1 MSVSLGIQL
10 QAIIQ
15 EFKLIGLKQ
24 VIVSPGSRNAPLVAA
39 FLKDPHFQIHS
50 FPDERSAAFA
60 AMGMAQQSQHIC
72 AFICT
77 SGSALV
83 NAFPAVCEAYYQR
96 IPLLIMSADRPDDL
110 IDQWDGQTMRQPG
123 IFGNYVRGNMHF
135 DARKFESNSIINFNK
150 QISSRT
156 KGPLHINIALSEPIY
171 EGINSPWVQNSISLN
186 KEHDPQDFIPSKIPE
201 IQPNESVLILIG
213 QHNIFDKLSNSLKNL
228 EAKTPILTDVCSQQF
243 QLGLSGWDAALLSN
257 KQDASLVPDVLIT
270 MGMAT
275 ISKPLK
281 KLFRTYKPKRHVHVS
296 TSTEV
301 GDPFQTQ
308 PEIIQFDEVN
318 FLKEFKSPS
327 NPSNLLK
334 YKWEQ
339 FISENP
345 IETNS
350 WSVNF
355 QKEFR
360 WVSAFMNQLI
370 EQDILHL
377 GNSMAVR
384 YGSWA
389 GTCKAPIYSN
399 RGISGIDGC
408 LSTAVGFAKSC
419 KEKNVYL
426 IIGDISAIYDAH
438 GLWTDIPSN
447 LKVIVL
453 NNKGGKIFDW
463 IKGPDEYPPLKKY
476 IQTPQDKDFS
486 KLAGF
491 YGIPH
496 VRFPINEIDAS
507 FNTIL
512 NSNGNKAMLIELCS
526 D

>member
-1 MSVSLGIQL
+1 MSLGIKL
-10 QAIIQ
+10 QSIVH
-15 EFKLIGLKQ
+15 ELKLIGLKQ
-24 VIVSPGSRNAPLVAA
+24 VVVSPGSRNAPLVAA
-39 FLKDPHFQIHS
+39 FLKDSHFQIHS

-72 AFICT
+72 AFLCT
-77 SGSALV
+77 SGSALL

-96 IPLLIMSADRPDDL
+96 IPLLIMSADRPEEL

-123 IFGNYVRGNMHF
+123 IFGDYVRGNLHF
-135 DARKFESNSIINFNK
+135 NAREFESHAIINFNK
-150 QISSRT
+150 HISTQT
-156 KGPLHINIALSEPIY
+156 KGPLHINIAISDPIY
-171 EGINSPWVQNSISLN
+171 EGVDTPKAQHVSFLEH
-186 KEHDPQDFIPSKIPE
+186 KENPSDFTPSKLPE
-201 IQPNESVLILIG
+201 IKSNESVLILIG
-213 QHNIFDKLSNSLKNL
+213 QHHVSDELTKSLKL
-228 EAKTPILTDVCSQQF
+228 IEAQTPILTDVCSQQF

-257 KQDASLVPDVLIT
+257 KQDASLVPEVLIT

-281 KLFRTYKPKRHVHVS
+281 SLFRTHKPKRHLHIS

-308 PEIIQFDEVN
+308 PEIVQFNEVN
-318 FLKEFKSPS
+318 FLNEFKFPS
-327 NPSNLLK
+327 KPSKLLK
-334 YKWEQ
+334 SKWEQ
-339 FISENP
+339 FISGNP
-345 IETNS
+345 IETNG
-350 WSVNF
+350 WSLNF
-355 QKEFR
+355 QQEFQ
-360 WVSAFMNQLI
+360 WVHTFMKQLN
-370 EQDILHL
+370 EHDVLHL

-408 LSTAVGFAKSC
+408 LSTAIGFAKSC
-419 KEKNVYL
+419 EEKIVYL
-426 IIGDISAIYDAH
+426 IIGDVSAIYDAH

-463 IKGPDEYPPLKKY
+463 IKGPNDYPPLKKY
-476 IQTPQDKDFS
+476 TQTPQNKDFS
-486 KLAGF
+486 KLAAF

-496 VRFPINEIDAS
+496 MSFSIGEMDAS
-507 FNTIL
+507 INTIL
-512 NSNGNKAMLIELCS
+512 GSNNKGAFLIELCS

>member
-1 MSVSLGIQL
+1 MSLGIQL
-10 QAIIQ
+10 QNIIH
-15 EFKLIGLKQ
+15 ELKLIGLKQ
-24 VIVSPGSRNAPLVAA
+24 IVVSPGSRNAPLIAA
-39 FLKDPHFQIHS
+39 FLKDPHFKIHS
-50 FPDERSAAFA
+50 FPDERAGAFA
-60 AMGMAQQSQHIC
+60 AMGMAQESQNIC

-96 IPLLIMSADRPDDL
+96 IPLLIMSADRPEEL

-135 DARKFESNSIINFNK
+135 DARRFKSRSIIDFNI
-150 QISSRT
+150 QISTQT

-171 EGINSPWVQNSISLN
+171 EGVNTPYVQ
-186 KEHDPQDFIPSKIPE
+186 HQIPSKIELKTASVIPSKLPQ
-201 IQPNESVLILIG
+201 IKLNESVLILIG
-213 QHNIFDKLSNSLKNL
+213 QHEVSENLSKQLKNL
-228 EAKTPILTDVCSQQF
+228 EAKIPILTDVCSQQF
-243 QLGLSGWDAALLSN
+243 QLGLSGWDAALISD

-270 MGMAT
+270 MGTAT

-281 KLFRTYKPKRHVHVS
+281 KLFRKYKPKRHLHVS

-301 GDPFQTQ
+301 GDPFQTK
-308 PEIIQFDEVN
+308 PEIILFEEAN
-318 FLKEFKSPS
+318 FLQQFEIPVDPS
-327 NPSNLLK
+327 NSLK
-334 YKWEQ
+334 DKWKQ
-339 FISENP
+339 FIANNP
-345 IETNS
+345 VECEK
-350 WSVNF
+350 WQVNF
-355 QKEFR
+355 QQEFR
-360 WVSAFMNQLI
+360 WVREFMKQL
-370 EQDILHL
+370 EEHDVLHL

-389 GTCKAPIYSN
+389 GTCDAPIYSN

-419 KEKNVYL
+419 EEKTVYL

-463 IKGPDEYPPLKKY
+463 IKGPNDYAPLKKY

-486 KLAGF
+486 RLAAF
-491 YGIPH
+491 YGIEH
-496 VRFPINEIDAS
+496 ERFKMDEIDNS
-507 FNTIL
+507 IDKIL
-512 NSNGNKAMLIELCS
+512 DSNRKKAILMELCS
-526 D
+526 S